1 MAKTG
6 LKIERL
12 QGKIK
17 SAWLSQ
23 MNNENGEDYL
33 DKMSRSLAKAIVEE
47 ISELIVEIPAG
58 IKVNTTGG
66 AGQTIEIK
74 IADLR

>member
-1 MAKTG
+1 MA
-6 LKIERL
+6 
-12 QGKIK
+12 
-17 SAWLSQ
+17 
-23 MNNENGEDYL
+23 EDYL

-47 ISELIVEIPAG
+47 ISELIVEVPAG

>member
-6 LKIERL
+6 LNIERL

-33 DKMSRSLAKAIVEE
+33 DKMSRNLAKAIVEE
-47 ISELIVEIPAG
+47 ISELIVVVPAG
-58 IKVNTTGG
+58 IKVNTTRG

>member
-47 ISELIVEIPAG
+47 ISELIVEVPAG

-66 AGQTIEIK
+66 DGQTIEIK